1 MESIQAGLK
10 KQAMTASCQNCFSWG
25 YFGHVSHPL
34 VLAELGVVS
43 LFFTLKNI
51 TRACGICNFTPHC
64 AIPLGFARKKMVLK
78 GDKEVQHLI
87 SIRNLLS
94 GGSQSRNHMFWM
106 TTKSAC
112 FRAETMGTQAGMAP
126 VFLAREPLGGFS
138 KSFLFL
144 VAIPP
149 FKLAF

>member
-1 MESIQAGLK
+1 
-10 KQAMTASCQNCFSWG
+10 
-25 YFGHVSHPL
+25 
-34 VLAELGVVS
+34 
-43 LFFTLKNI
+43 
-51 TRACGICNFTPHC
+51 
-64 AIPLGFARKKMVLK
+64 MVLK
-78 GDKEVQHLI
+78 VDKEVQHLI

-94 GGSQSRNHMFWM
+94 GGSQSRNHVFWM